1 MTKASQ
7 PNQSYRLGV
16 AELRVPYWPEA
27 TERGG
32 DDETETRARSSPA
45 SLLFF
50 SSRESSRRDALRRR
64 AASATSVR
72 FVAHAVPV
80 LHIASP
86 TGLATKLKE
95 GGPAAADFLASVELL
110 VIDHADV
117 IAAQNWQ
124 HLQTV
129 LDALNHI
136 PVKHADVD
144 VMRVRESHLEGLARH
159 HRQTVVLSSFASPE
173 INALTRNQ
181 CANVAGR
188 ARWRVLEYPGVL
200 ARAADA
206 GGARLRFDRVDD
218 ANENGETGSV
228 SRLDELRFKHF
239 ARFTL
244 PALRENPRPGSLV
257 FVPSYFD
264 FVRVRNLLTEHEVSF
279 AVASEYTPPR
289 DAARARTLF
298 ADGRK
303 KVLLVTERAHFYH
316 RRRVRGVNEVYFYA
330 LPERA
335 EFFAEFCEFAA
346 ASDARSAQRHASANR
361 ATVAFSRLDGMRLE
375 RVVGTARAKKM
386 LAPNANS
393 AFVFTA

>member
-1 MTKASQ
+1 
-7 PNQSYRLGV
+7 
-16 AELRVPYWPEA
+16 
-27 TERGG
+27 
-32 DDETETRARSSPA
+32 
-45 SLLFF
+45 
-50 SSRESSRRDALRRR
+50 
-64 AASATSVR
+64 
-72 FVAHAVPV
+72 
-80 LHIASP
+80 
-86 TGLATKLKE
+86 
-95 GGPAAADFLASVELL
+95 LL

-117 IAAQNWQ
+117 IAMQNWQ

-129 LDALNHI
+129 LEALNKI

-144 VMRVRESHLEGLARH
+144 VMRVRESHLEGLALH

-173 INALTRNQ
+173 INALARNQ

-200 ARAADA
+200 ARAAADA

-218 ANENGETGSV
+218 VTESGDSNADSKQKREKKQSETNRSV

-239 ARFTL
+239 NRFTL

-316 RRRVRGVNEVYFYA
+316 RRKVRGVTEVYFYA

-346 ASDARSAQRHASANR
+346 KADARDASSSAGLSANL
-361 ATVAFSRLDGMRLE
+361 ATVAFSKLDGLRLE

-386 LAPNANS
+386 LAPDANS

>member
-1 MTKASQ
+1 M
-7 PNQSYRLGV
+7 
-16 AELRVPYWPEA
+16 
-27 TERGG
+27 
-32 DDETETRARSSPA
+32 
-45 SLLFF
+45 
-50 SSRESSRRDALRRR
+50 
-64 AASATSVR
+64 
-72 FVAHAVPV
+72 
-80 LHIASP
+80 
-86 TGLATKLKE
+86 
-95 GGPAAADFLASVELL
+95 
-110 VIDHADV
+110 DHADV
-117 IAAQNWQ
+117 IAMQNWQ
-124 HLQTV
+124 HLTTV
-129 LDALNHI
+129 LDAVNRI

-159 HRQTVVLSSFASPE
+159 HRQTIVLSSFASPE
-173 INALTRNQ
+173 INALARNQ

-200 ARAADA
+200 ARAAADA

-218 ANENGETGSV
+218 VKESGEPNADSKQKREKSETNSSV

-239 ARFTL
+239 NRFTL

-316 RRRVRGVNEVYFYA
+316 RRKVRGVTEVYFYA

-346 ASDARSAQRHASANR
+346 KADARDASSSAGLSANL
-361 ATVAFSRLDGMRLE
+361 ATVAFSKLDGLRLE
-375 RVVGTARAKKM
+375 RVVGTTRAKKM
-386 LAPNANS
+386 LAPDANS

>member
-1 MTKASQ
+1 M
-7 PNQSYRLGV
+7 
-16 AELRVPYWPEA
+16 
-27 TERGG
+27 
-32 DDETETRARSSPA
+32 
-45 SLLFF
+45 
-50 SSRESSRRDALRRR
+50 
-64 AASATSVR
+64 
-72 FVAHAVPV
+72 
-80 LHIASP
+80 
-86 TGLATKLKE
+86 
-95 GGPAAADFLASVELL
+95 L

-117 IAAQNWQ
+117 IAMQNWQ

-129 LDALNHI
+129 LEALNKI

-144 VMRVRESHLEGLARH
+144 VMRVRESHLEGLALH

-173 INALTRNQ
+173 INALARNQ

-200 ARAADA
+200 ARAAA
-206 GGARLRFDRVDD
+206 GAEGARLRFDRVRDVAGSALSAPD
-218 ANENGETGSV
+218 RDRTPNASKSSASVHTSASV
-228 SRLDELRFKHF
+228 SRLDELRFEHF
-239 ARFTL
+239 TQHTL
-244 PALRENPRPGSLV
+244 PALRETPRPGSLV

-264 FVRVRNLLTEHEVSF
+264 FVRVRNALTAHEVSF

-316 RRRVRGVNEVYFYA
+316 RRKVRGVTEVYFYA

-346 ASDARSAQRHASANR
+346 KADARDASNSAGLSANL
-361 ATVAFSRLDGMRLE
+361 ATVAFSKLDGLRLE
-375 RVVGTARAKKM
+375 RVVGTTRAKKM
-386 LAPNANS
+386 LAPDANS